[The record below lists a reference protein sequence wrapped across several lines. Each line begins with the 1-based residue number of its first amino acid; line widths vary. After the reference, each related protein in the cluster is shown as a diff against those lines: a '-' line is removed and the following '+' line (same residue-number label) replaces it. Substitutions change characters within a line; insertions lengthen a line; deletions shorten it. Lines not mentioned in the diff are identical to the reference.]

1 MVVRIMKMMTKQVD
15 HKAAV
20 VGIQGRAHV
29 NVGHC
34 HVEGEAVQLIDEWG
48 SVMTFYFHLGR

>member
-1 MVVRIMKMMTKQVD
+1 MVVRIMKMMMKQVD

-34 HVEGEAVQLIDEWG
+34 HVEEEVCCKTARKL
-48 SVMTFYFHLGR
+48 SN